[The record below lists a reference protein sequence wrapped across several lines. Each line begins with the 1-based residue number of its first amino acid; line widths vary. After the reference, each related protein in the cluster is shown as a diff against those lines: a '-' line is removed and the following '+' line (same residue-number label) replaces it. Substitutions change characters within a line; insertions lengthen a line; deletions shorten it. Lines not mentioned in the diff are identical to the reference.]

1 MMTSQHGFTLIKVM
15 LLSTMASVVVF
26 GALQESIVQERL
38 TGNFQKELNA
48 RLQAEK
54 GVIDSITA
62 IKNQSDNSPSMSIA
76 QLLAT
81 HGQLDQEANDLV
93 SGAQYS
99 TTVTNPSGDII
110 EIRSHGSRYNQDA
123 NSYLVAQ
130 FEYLPAVEESLFANA
145 VTGCKGVNLSGSGSV
160 DSYDSS
166 KGTYEETKTNNGDV
180 NTVIGDSD
188 VVINGHSPI
197 KGDVKASGIVYLK
210 GSSPVI
216 GNIQSNTGVDISSGS
231 GVRVVGNVLSRGFV
245 MHRGGTVSGHVRAHG
260 DVTMNWGSDIANV
273 SANELDIRYGGVGT
287 FPDDAAFTQNGV
299 HYSDEF
305 YQFDPTVEEVVPP
318 VKVYDPSSPD
328 YDPNNP
334 NKECDP
340 LALPLNMADVIG
352 DSTEYSDFSIGAQEK
367 YTFTPKHGYFT
378 QSATDMGMRSAKP
391 HDIYIFDVVK
401 QQHGYS
407 DVDTEYVFGMKNFNL
422 GSDGEIVI
430 NPGNAVNDKGEP
442 TGGDV
447 IWLVDGDFTL
457 SGHTKITIEEHAT
470 LTVFVTGKTNFG
482 ASAQII
488 TEKEGIA
495 KTEHMVFSIYSSYD
509 QADGIIVNGAAD
521 LYASIY
527 APLTSIQLS
536 GSGQLYGSVR
546 GAVINSSGGS
556 GVHFDEI
563 LKTSRIGTGKTGN
576 QAQLNFLG
584 WSYKHAEASPV
595 NNADASSK

>member
-1 MMTSQHGFTLIKVM
+1 MMKSQHGFTLIKVM

-26 GALQESIVQERL
+26 GTLQESIVQERL

-62 IKNQSDNSPSMSIA
+62 IKNESDNSPSMSIA
-76 QLLAT
+76 QLLAI
-81 HGQLDQEANDLV
+81 HGQHAKEANDLV

-110 EIRSHGSRYNQDA
+110 EVRSHGSRYNQDA

-180 NTVIGDSD
+180 NTVIGDAD
-188 VVINGHSPI
+188 VVLNGHSPI

-273 SANELDIRYGGVGT
+273 SASELDIRYGGVGS
-287 FPDDAAFTQNGV
+287 FPNDAAFTQNGV
-299 HYSDEF
+299 HYSDEI
-305 YQFDPTVEEVVPP
+305 YQFDPEVEEVVAP
-318 VKVYDPSSPD
+318 VKVYDPSSSD

-334 NKECDP
+334 DKECDP
-340 LALPLNMADVIG
+340 LALPLNMTDVLG
-352 DSTEYSDFSIGAQEK
+352 NVTEYTDFSVGAQEK
-367 YTFTPKHGYFT
+367 YTFSPQRGFFT
-378 QSATDMGMRSAKP
+378 QSTRDESFWIAKP
-391 HDIYIFDVVK
+391 HDIYIFDTVK

-422 GSDGEIVI
+422 GSDGEILI
-430 NPGNAVNDKGEP
+430 DAGSD
-442 TGGDV
+442 GGDI

-457 SGHTKITIEEHAT
+457 SGHTTITIKEDST

-527 APLTSIQLS
+527 APLTSVQLS

-563 LKTSRIGTGKTGN
+563 LKTSRIGAGKTGN
-576 QAQLNFLG
+576 EAVLKFLG
-584 WSYKHAEASPV
+584 WSYKHAGALPV
-595 NNADASSK
+595 SGADVSSK